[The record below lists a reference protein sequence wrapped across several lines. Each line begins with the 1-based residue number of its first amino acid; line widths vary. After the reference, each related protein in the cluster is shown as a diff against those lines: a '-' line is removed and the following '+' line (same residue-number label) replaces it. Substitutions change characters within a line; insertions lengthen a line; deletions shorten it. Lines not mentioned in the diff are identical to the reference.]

1 MHLIEKPFDIVL
13 SIVGPEWHGLAD
25 VCETI
30 DEETMEKVGLFFNIT
45 KSQVVNWTGEN
56 DMQEAISALSELDK
70 ASPEFAEQFKA
81 FMQSMVFVDSHKT
94 VMADLSCRADL
105 VEMGEETSLPLA
117 IPKKSYEIIS
127 HRQLFDTVKRVFDA
141 PKIVTAGTLKACKV
155 FFMSLDIGE
164 SVKYGPRKD
173 EFRQY
178 LDVITSHDGTLGAR
192 FYDSGTRIVCMNTLL
207 ASIGDAGEMDMRVF
221 HSSGAEKALQNVSI
235 RLDDILSG
243 RAQFFDSLGYLDT
256 LPCDL
261 VTAQYL
267 AAAFYNSKQMD
278 ADGKLPDII
287 STQILN
293 RCEEIGH
300 LFQKGQGNR
309 GATMYDAFNAMTEF
323 NTWGSGTGKK
333 TTKQE
338 KFLMSRDATAT
349 PNEDKNAF
357 YNFLLSGDFA
367 EPLARGEKLFKEALN
382 KKTAK

>member
-1 MHLIEKPFDIVL
+1 MHLIEQPYDIIL
-13 SIVGPEWHGLAD
+13 SIFGPEWHNLAT
-25 VCETI
+25 VKEVI
-30 DEETMEKVGLFFNIT
+30 DEETMEKAGLFFNIT

-56 DMQEAISALSELDK
+56 DMQEAISALAELDK
-70 ASPEFAEQFKA
+70 TSPEFATQFSA

-105 VEMGEETSLPLA
+105 IESGHPTSLPLA

-178 LDVITSHDGTLGAR
+178 LDIITSHDGTLGAR

-207 ASIGDAGEMDMRVF
+207 ASIGDSGELDMRVF
-221 HSSGAEKALQNVSI
+221 HSSGAQAALNNVSI
-235 RLDDILSG
+235 QLDEILSG
-243 RAQFFDSLGYLDT
+243 RAAYFDSLGYLDT

-261 VTAQYL
+261 MTAQYL
-267 AAAFYNSKQMD
+267 TAAFFNSKQMD
-278 ADGKLPDII
+278 GDGNLPDIL
-287 STQILN
+287 STQMFN

-300 LFQKGQGNR
+300 LFKKGQGNL
-309 GATMYDAFNAMTEF
+309 GETMYDLFNGMTEYY
-323 NTWGSGTGKK
+323 TWGSGTGKK

-367 EPLARGEKLFKEALN
+367 EPLTRGEKLFKEALN
-382 KKTAK
+382 KKG